1 MALKNITTPAD
12 PSLDTLATHTGGNWE
27 ITAKMHGKVFQLRH
41 QEKKNTKKKSGL
53 KMDDLNLLR
62 GALHSFL
69 KNKSENKTKKKVP
82 PYITK
87 KEEEIL

>member
-1 MALKNITTPAD
+1 
-12 PSLDTLATHTGGNWE
+12 
-27 ITAKMHGKVFQLRH
+27 
-41 QEKKNTKKKSGL
+41 
-53 KMDDLNLLR
+53 MDDLNLLR

-87 KEEEIL
+87 KEEESL